1 MWKGSAR
8 YLDTC
13 IKQSVRRSGFRPPLA
28 TSPARRVRPGGSVAA
43 LPETPGRPCT
53 RRQGVR
59 HGVGRESAAA
69 GVQGGTGA
77 PRGQGRIGFCIADGA
92 TGRRARGDGA
102 GDRRSGFA
110 PGAIDTAVSR
120 EGGSRGAR
128 PAPRG
133 GRHPYTTHLANCPH
147 ADSDAVDLISTH
159 GQIGQKG
166 ALDFVRYPLHESDQ
180 AGADWIGDL
189 KHFPR

>member
-1 MWKGSAR
+1 M
-8 YLDTC
+8 YLY
-13 IKQSVRRSGFRPPLA
+13 SGWRQVVSGRAETVLA
-28 TSPARRVRPGGSVAA
+28 
-43 LPETPGRPCT
+43 
-53 RRQGVR
+53 
-59 HGVGRESAAA
+59 
-69 GVQGGTGA
+69 
-77 PRGQGRIGFCIADGA
+77 IADPDP
-92 TGRRARGDGA
+92 RQARST
-102 GDRRSGFA
+102 RQC
-110 PGAIDTAVSR
+110 PG

-133 GRHPYTTHLANCPH
+133 GRHPYTTHLADCPH